1 MGGKAPDA
9 PDYGDQ
15 AAASK
20 YATDKSFEMGQEQ
33 QAWAKEMWGEQKEML
48 DKVMGQQMGVAG
60 EQWEN
65 AKQDRARY
73 EEKFQPIEDKLVKDF
88 EDYGSPERKE
98 MEAGR
103 AQAEVQTAIDAQR
116 ENAQRNLEAYGI
128 DPSET
133 RSQAMDGEARIRGA
147 AMQAAAGNNARQNV
161 ENKSRALQAEA
172 INIGKGL
179 PSQVA
184 QSYGQTLNAG
194 NSAMGNMNSTVASGA
209 NTMGTGQSWNQAG
222 MSGINQQTNIKNQ
235 GFQNQMSAYN
245 AGGGALGGLG
255 QLAGMA
261 GGAYLGG
268 MEEGGDVGT
277 DISAIPGP
285 NDTIPVLLAE
295 GEYVIPADVVRAKGT
310 DFFDKLKEKQNGGAI
325 PTGAS

>member
-1 MGGKAPDA
+1 
-9 PDYGDQ
+9 
-15 AAASK
+15 
-20 YATDKSFEMGQEQ
+20 
-33 QAWAKEMWGEQKEML
+33 
-48 DKVMGQQMGVAG
+48 
-60 EQWEN
+60 
-65 AKQDRARY
+65 
-73 EEKFQPIEDKLVKDF
+73 
-88 EDYGSPERKE
+88 

-103 AQAEVQTAIDAQR
+103 AQAEVQTALDAQR
-116 ENAQRNLEAYGI
+116 ENSQANLEAYGI
-128 DPSET
+128 DPSQT
-133 RSQAMDGEARIRGA
+133 RSQAMDSAARVKA
-147 AMQAAAGNNARQNV
+147 AALQAGAGNNARKNV
-161 ENKSRALQAEA
+161 ENTGRALRAEA

-235 GFQNQMSAYN
+235 GFQNQLSAYN